1 MPAYSLSHLSIGRR
15 LGLGFGLILALLV
28 LVAAFGL
35 YQMRGMAA
43 RMQHLVELTN
53 AKSTIASQ
61 MMGEIKQ
68 QAIHVRNIT
77 LLTDEK
83 EIAAEASGLALAN
96 QRYDEAAKRLIDTIA
111 ADTESRPA
119 EQELAQ
125 AIAAAADQTRPL
137 MKRAADQGGS
147 GDVINATETLM
158 KKARPLEDAWRA
170 KVGELLTLEAQI
182 GQEAYTE
189 AQAAQ
194 RRGWAVVI
202 TAVAVALAGGL
213 LVGWRIT
220 RGVQKPINSAIR
232 VAERIAQG
240 DLGSN
245 VQVDSHDEIGR
256 LLQALADMQATL
268 RRLVGEIRSTA
279 ESIQVASAEV
289 ATGNM
294 DLSQRT
300 EQAASNL
307 QRTSSSME
315 QLTHTVQSSADSA
328 STANQL
334 ASSSAQV
341 AARGGEVVS
350 QVVSTM
356 QAIDAS
362 SKRIGDI
369 IGVIDGIAFQTNI
382 LALNAAVEAARAG
395 EQGRG
400 FAVVAGEVRSL
411 AQRSAKAATEIKS
424 LIGSSTE
431 RVEQGTRLVGD
442 AGQTMDEIVSSVRRV
457 SDIIGEITAASAE
470 QSHGIA
476 TINASV
482 TQLDQVTQQNAAL
495 VEQSAAA
502 AESLREQAVRLNG
515 LVSTFKLDETA

>member
-1 MPAYSLSHLSIGRR
+1 MSSFSLRDLSIGRR
-15 LGLGFGLILALLV
+15 LGLGFALILALLV

-35 YQMRGMAA
+35 LQMRGMAA
-43 RMQHLVELTN
+43 RQQHLVEVTN
-53 AKSTIASQ
+53 AKSATAAELL
-61 MMGEIKQ
+61 GEIKE
-68 QAIHVRNIT
+68 QAIHARNIT

-83 EIAAEASGLALAN
+83 EIAAETAGLEAA
-96 QRYDEAAKRLIDTIA
+96 QKRYDAAAGRLDGLIA
-111 ADTESRPA
+111 ADAEARPA
-119 EQELAQ
+119 ERELAQ
-125 AIAAAADQTRPL
+125 AIVAAAGQTRPL
-137 MKRAADQGGS
+137 LQKAVTLGGA

-158 KKARPLEDAWRA
+158 QKVRPVEAAWRA
-170 KVGELLTLEAQI
+170 KVGELLALEDQI
-182 GQEAYTE
+182 GREAY
-189 AQAAQ
+189 AQTQSAQ
-194 RRGWAVVI
+194 QRGLAVVAA
-202 TAVAVALAGGL
+202 TVALALSSGL
-213 LVGWRIT
+213 VVGWRIT
-220 RGVQKPINSAIR
+220 RGVKQPIDRAIH

-240 DLGSN
+240 DLGST
-245 VQVDSHDEIGR
+245 VQVDSRDEIGR

-279 ESIQVASAEV
+279 ESIQVASTEV

-307 QRTSSSME
+307 QRTSSSMS
-315 QLTHTVQSSADSA
+315 QLTQTVRHSADSA
-328 STANQL
+328 GTANQL
-334 ASSSAQV
+334 ASRSAQV
-341 AARGGEVVS
+341 AARGGEVVA
-350 QVVSTM
+350 QVVQTM

-362 SKRIGDI
+362 SHRIGDI

-411 AQRSAKAATEIKS
+411 AQRSAQAATEIKG
-424 LIGSSTE
+424 LIGASVE

-442 AGQTMDEIVSSVRRV
+442 AGSTMRDIVASVQQV
-457 SDIIGEITAASAE
+457 TDIIGEITAASAE
-470 QSHGIA
+470 QSSGIS

-482 TQLDQVTQQNAAL
+482 VELDQVTQQNAAL

-515 LVSTFKLDETA
+515 LVSAFRVG

>member
-1 MPAYSLSHLSIGRR
+1 MSAFSLSHWSIGRR
-15 LGLGFGLILALLV
+15 LGLGFSLLLGLLV
-28 LVAAFGL
+28 LVAGFGL
-35 YQMRGMAA
+35 LQMRAMSA

-53 AKSTIASQ
+53 AKSAVAAEL
-61 MMGEIKQ
+61 MGEIKQ
-68 QAIHVRNIT
+68 QAIHVRSIT

-83 EIAAEASGLALAN
+83 EIAAETAGLAEADK
-96 QRYDEAAKRLIDTIA
+96 RYDAAAKRLNDTIA
-111 ADTESRPA
+111 ADAESRPA
-119 EQELAQ
+119 ERELAQ
-125 AIAAAADQTRPL
+125 AIAAAAEQARP
-137 MKRAADQGGS
+137 MIKKAAAQGGS
-147 GDVINATETLM
+147 GDVVNATETLM
-158 KKARPLEDAWRA
+158 QKVRPLEVAWRA
-170 KVGELLTLEAQI
+170 KVSELLALESAI
-182 GQEAYTE
+182 GQEAYAD

-194 RRGWAVVI
+194 RRGLAVV
-202 TAVAVALAGGL
+202 AVAVALALASGL
-213 LVGWRIT
+213 VIGWRIT
-220 RGVQKPINSAIR
+220 RGVKQPIDRAIR

-240 DLGSN
+240 DLGST
-245 VQVDSHDEIGR
+245 VRVDSRDEIGR
-256 LLQALADMQATL
+256 LLQALSDMQATL
-268 RRLVGEIRSTA
+268 RRLVGEIRMTA
-279 ESIQVASAEV
+279 ESIQTASAEV

-307 QRTSSSME
+307 QQTSSSMA
-315 QLTHTVQSSADSA
+315 QLTHTVRSSADSA
-328 STANQL
+328 ATANQL

-341 AARGGEVVS
+341 AARGGDVVS
-350 QVVSTM
+350 QVVNTM

-431 RVEQGTRLVGD
+431 RVEQGARLVGD
-442 AGQTMDEIVSSVRRV
+442 AGQTMNEIVSSVQRV

-470 QSHGIA
+470 QSLGIA

-515 LVSTFKLDETA
+515 LVSAFKIDETV

>member
-1 MPAYSLSHLSIGRR
+1 MPAFSLRHLSIGRR

-28 LVAAFGL
+28 LVAAFSL
-35 YQMRGMAA
+35 LQMRSMSA

-53 AKSTIASQ
+53 AKSSAAAEL
-61 MMGEIKQ
+61 MGEIKE
-68 QAIHVRNIT
+68 QAIHVRNVT

-83 EIAAEASGLALAN
+83 EIATETAGLAAADK
-96 QRYDEAAKRLIDTIA
+96 RYDEAAKRLLDTIA
-111 ADTESRPA
+111 ADAESRAA
-119 EQELAQ
+119 ERELAQ
-125 AIAAAADQTRPL
+125 AIAAAAEQTRPM
-137 MKRAADQGGS
+137 MKKAATQGGS
-147 GDVINATETLM
+147 GDVVNATETLM
-158 KKARPLEDAWRA
+158 QKVRPLEAAWRA
-170 KVGELLTLEAQI
+170 KVGELRVLEEQI
-182 GQEAYTE
+182 GREAYAE

-194 RRGWAVVI
+194 QRALAVVA
-202 TAVAVALAGGL
+202 TAVALALASGL
-213 LVGWRIT
+213 VIGWRIT
-220 RGVQKPINSAIR
+220 RGVKLPIDRAIR

-240 DLGSN
+240 DLGSS
-245 VQVDSHDEIGR
+245 VQVESRDEIGR
-256 LLQALADMQATL
+256 LLQALSDMQATL

-307 QRTSSSME
+307 QQTSSSME
-315 QLTHTVQSSADSA
+315 QLTHTVRQSADSA

-341 AARGGEVVS
+341 AARGGQVVS

-411 AQRSAKAATEIKS
+411 AQRSAQAATEIKT

-431 RVEQGTRLVGD
+431 RVEQGARLVGD
-442 AGQTMDEIVSSVRRV
+442 AGQTMSEIVASVQRV
-457 SDIIGEITAASAE
+457 TDIIGEITAASAE
-470 QSHGIA
+470 QSSGIA

-515 LVSTFKLDETA
+515 LVSAFKINERA